1 MWQQVRQAL
10 ADSTAH
16 FLTRFASL
24 LPGLAALILAVLVSV
39 ILAWILA
46 TIVRRSLTALHFD
59 ERLGHWGFASLAE
72 WSPLNSPTLL
82 VSRSFGTLVIVSG
95 FLIGIAAFDFEW
107 TYLFVQSIF
116 AYIPN
121 VFAACLVLLIGNVI
135 ARFLARSV
143 LIGAVNLNLHYAR
156 FLSIGV
162 KWLVIVLSFAMALE
176 HLKIAPGIVQLAFG
190 ILFGGIVLSMALAV
204 GLGSKEFVSKSL
216 EPGAKRVSSDA
227 RAAEPVEEDPLRH
240 L

>member
-1 MWQQVRQAL
+1 MWQQVKQAL

-16 FLTRFASL
+16 FLTKFASL
-24 LPGLAALILAVLVSV
+24 LPGLVALILALLVSLL
-39 ILAWILA
+39 LAWILT
-46 TIVRRSLTALHFD
+46 TIVKRLLTSLHFD
-59 ERLGHWGFASLAE
+59 QHLGRWGFAPLA
-72 WSPLNSPTLL
+72 PLNSPTLL
-82 VSRSFGTLVIVSG
+82 VSRSLAALVIVGG
-95 FLIGIAAFDFEW
+95 FLIGVAAFDLEW
-107 TYLFVQSIF
+107 TTLFVRSIL

-121 VFAACLVLLIGNVI
+121 VLTACLVLLVGNVI

-143 LIGAVNLNLHYAR
+143 LIGAVNLNLQYAR

-176 HLKIAPGIVQLAFG
+176 HLRIAAGVVELAFG

-216 EPGAKRVSSDA
+216 EPDAKRASSDA